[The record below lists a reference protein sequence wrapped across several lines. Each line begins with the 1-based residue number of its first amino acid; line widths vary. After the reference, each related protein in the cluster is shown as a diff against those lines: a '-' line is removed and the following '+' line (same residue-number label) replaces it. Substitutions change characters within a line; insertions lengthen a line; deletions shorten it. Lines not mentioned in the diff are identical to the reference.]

1 MTKLSSI
8 CHDFYKYLFIF
19 LQVSVYFSTCIC
31 LFFLTG
37 IGLVLSELE
46 SAGVLEDTLVLYTS
60 DNGIPFPN
68 GRTNLY
74 DSGIAEPFLLSSPH
88 HKNKWG
94 MVSLIFCLL
103 KHSSFR

>member
-1 MTKLSSI
+1 M
-8 CHDFYKYLFIF
+8 FLFIF
-19 LQVSVYFSTCIC
+19 LQVFVFFCTGIC
-31 LFFLTG
+31 LFLYRYLFIFYTG

-46 SAGVLEDTLVLYTS
+46 EAGVLEDTLILYTS

-103 KHSSFR
+103 KHSSFQ

>member
-1 MTKLSSI
+1 M
-8 CHDFYKYLFIF
+8 YLFIF
-19 LQVSVYFSTCIC
+19 LQVFVYFCTGIC
-31 LFFLTG
+31 LFLYRYLFIFYTG

-46 SAGVLEDTLVLYTS
+46 EAGVLEDTLILYTS

-103 KHSSFR
+103 KHSNFQ